1 MVWNTT
7 TKATAIAGPVVAES
21 AEPTDYIAWQ
31 TGRFREAAER
41 PAIIWHDRVC
51 TFGELLTRY
60 EEWLSAFRVR
70 GVEPGS
76 CVAVV
81 GDYSPAS
88 ISCLLA
94 LIAHKC
100 IVVPLSLESR
110 DQHEEFFRIAEVDY
124 RVDSEAG
131 DLDPSPLLQRQNHPL
146 LGQLRE
152 AGAPGLVLFSSG
164 STGKP
169 KAILHNVPKLLNKF
183 RKPRQSCRTIS
194 FLLFDHIGGVN
205 TLFYTLANLGTVVVP
220 ANRTVGKVCEAIQN
234 YEAELLPTSPSFL
247 NLLLFSEAHRSY
259 DLSSLRR
266 ITYGTEVMPDRTLK
280 MASEAFPNAT
290 LQQTYG
296 LSELGILRSKSKSN
310 ESLFVR
316 IGGEDFETKIVDGTL
331 RIRAK
336 SSMLGYLNAPSPFD
350 AEGWFDTGD
359 AVIREGEYYR
369 ILGRNSEVINVG
381 GQKVFPAEVER
392 VIAEVPGVLDV
403 TVRGEPHMLLGQVV
417 MAVVQMAD
425 PISAV
430 EMKKRIVE
438 CCRGRL
444 QPFMIPTKVRIVSDS
459 QVNYRFK
466 KVRR

>member
-1 MVWNTT
+1 MLWSAT
-7 TKATAIAGPVVAES
+7 TKFTAASAPVVVES

-51 TFGELLTRY
+51 TFGELLAHY
-60 EEWLSAFRVR
+60 EKWLTLFNA
-70 GVEPGS
+70 VEPGS

-94 LIAHKC
+94 LIARKC
-100 IVVPLSLESR
+100 IVVPLSPESR
-110 DQHEEFFRIAEVDY
+110 DQHDEFFKIAEVDY

-131 DLDPSPLLQRQNHPL
+131 ERAHPSPLLQRQNHPL
-146 LGQLRE
+146 LSQLRE
-152 AGAPGLVLFSSG
+152 VGMPGLVLFSSG

-169 KAILHNVPKLLNKF
+169 KAILHSLTKLLNKF
-183 RKPRQSCRTIS
+183 RKPRQSFRTIS

-220 ANRTVGKVCEAIQN
+220 ANRTVAKVCEAIQG
-234 YEAELLPTSPSFL
+234 YQAELLPTSPSFL
-247 NLLLFSEAHRSY
+247 NLLLLSDAHKSY
-259 DLSSLRR
+259 DLASLRL

-310 ESLFVR
+310 ESLFVK
-316 IGGEDFETKIVDGTL
+316 IGGEDFETRVVDGTL

-350 AEGWFDTGD
+350 SEGWFDTGD

-403 TVRGEPHMLLGQVV
+403 TVRAEPHMLLGQVV

-425 PISAV
+425 PVPAV

-438 CCRGRL
+438 SCRGRL
-444 QPFMIPTKVRIVSDS
+444 QPFMIPTKVRVVSES